1 MSDMR
6 KSHPNCIGCTKKSWK
21 WLPALTEA
29 RFSLIFANFH
39 WGAQN
44 CWKSRKT
51 KFYVFC
57 LFTPLYR
64 RFRLSRVSHA
74 QDLDEIYRLVSKILN
89 FMPCGSVFGRFCV
102 FYCKNRFPKIKFA
115 IEPCRREVLGR
126 PVARYSAVFVFLSCA
141 RVLCAGLVRFSCA
154 PSCAPKAN
162 YSTKHRN

>member
-1 MSDMR
+1 MREKVVKIASDAR
-6 KSHPNCIGCTKKSWK
+6 KSRKNGLLH
-21 WLPALTEA
+21 LPKLDFP
-29 RFSLIFANFH
+29 RFSLIFIEVLKIAENLE
-39 WGAQN
+39 
-44 CWKSRKT
+44 KT

-89 FMPCGSVFGRFCV
+89 FTPCGSVFGRFCV

-126 PVARYSAVFVFLSCA
+126 PVARYSAVFVFYM
-141 RVLCAGLVRFSCA
+141 VAGPAMGGQRR
-154 PSCAPKAN
+154 K
-162 YSTKHRN
+162 TE

>member
-1 MSDMR
+1 M
-6 KSHPNCIGCTKKSWK
+6 
-21 WLPALTEA
+21 
-29 RFSLIFANFH
+29 
-39 WGAQN
+39 
-44 CWKSRKT
+44 
-51 KFYVFC
+51 FYIFC
-57 LFTPLYR
+57 LFTPLFR

-89 FMPCGSVFGRFCV
+89 FMPCGLVFGGFCV
-102 FYCKNRFPKIKFA
+102 FYCENRFPKIKFA

-162 YSTKHRN
+162 YSTKHRRFIAIFANTSDMRTSRQNISPDMRKSSQNNVGYSVLGNDYTINSKASPLV